1 MSNVGATIKTKG
13 WLQGKILSDEDLS
26 ALVDQDHQAPRIGVV
41 VTQSCD
47 LTHPCIETEPHVE
60 LVIGQMTERANDQA
74 QRGNLTH
81 AKSSR
86 RLCME
91 VQSHAGDSSWYEF
104 SCHDRVLI
112 DRAALESRQP
122 DPDRFLLDAD
132 IETVTIW
139 LSQRYRRAALP
150 DDFNQLIAPSHKK
163 IKKDQKSLSPHIS
176 AIYFNLVPDRDLEAD
191 ESYQINL
198 VATIP
203 EDQLKQLASAR
214 RSFDSLIEKFEK
226 AGIEVNAR
234 LLRER
239 ELSVHAVRG
248 MKRFPLDHLSSAG
261 DDHPAPFDQ

>member
-1 MSNVGATIKTKG
+1 MSNVGATIKDNG
-13 WLQGKILSDEDLS
+13 WLQGKILCDEDLS
-26 ALVDQDHQAPRIGVV
+26 ALVGQTCESPCIGVV

-47 LTHPCIETEPHVE
+47 LTHPCIKAEPHVE
-60 LVIGQMTERANDQA
+60 LIIGFMTARANNRA
-74 QRGNLTH
+74 QRGNFTH
-81 AKSSR
+81 GKSSR
-86 RLCME
+86 ILCLE
-91 VQSHAGDSSWYEF
+91 VHSSDGDSTWFEF
-104 SCHDRVLI
+104 SCHDRILI
-112 DRAALESRQP
+112 DRCQLANKQP
-122 DPDRFLLDAD
+122 NPDRFLLDAD

-150 DDFNQLIAPSHKK
+150 DDFNQLIAPSDKK

-203 EDQLKQLASAR
+203 EDQREQLESAR
-214 RSFDSLIEKFEK
+214 KTFDSLIEKFEK

-239 ELSVHAVRG
+239 EVSVHAVRG
-248 MKRFPLDHLSSAG
+248 MKRFPLDHFSSAG
-261 DDHPAPFDQ
+261 DEHPAPFDQ